1 MKALDG
7 DLRERILRAVDRGES
22 MPGVAARFEVGLS
35 TVKKWKRRRRETG
48 AAETLT
54 HRCGRKRALSPEEG
68 DRLAGLVTE
77 NPSLTLGL
85 LRAELGVGC
94 CLTAIWNELRRRGF
108 SHKKSRRTPPS
119 RPGRTSRLAATP
131 GGGSS
136 GGATAG
142 ASTRG
147 GSSSSTRP
155 GRRPT

>member
-119 RPGRTSRLAATP
+119 RAVPTSPPGVRRGVVNSGGAGAGSTP
-131 GGGSS
+131 GGSCS
-136 GGATAG
+136 W
-142 ASTRG
+142 
-147 GSSSSTRP
+147 TRP
-155 GRRPT
+155 ARRRI